1 MFFELLKCCK
11 QDFTNIFIIYAL
23 LEVLRKVLKK
33 ITYIA
38 RQLSWHNPL
47 RFLDDHP
54 EDAQRWFAI
63 SNGAVSVNLI
73 YHKTISFKVAGQ
85 VFWND
90 ARHNYLVWIYHC
102 VEQGFLDES
111 LDQVFHDWNIGHLDK
126 YAYNINQQYNVLPKN
141 LVRKDAKTKLVDTVK
156 NSFTSLRPWL

>member
-1 MFFELLKCCK
+1 MLSLIL
-11 QDFTNIFIIYAL
+11 T
-23 LEVLRKVLKK
+23 LRKVLKK

-73 YHKTISFKVAGQ
+73 YHKTIFFKVAGQ

-126 YAYNINQQYNVLPKN
+126 YAYNINQQYNVLQKFF
-141 LVRKDAKTKLVDTVK
+141 VRKVANTKLVDTVK
-156 NSFTSLRPWL
+156 ISITSLRPWLCIVDLP

>member
-23 LEVLRKVLKK
+23 LDFNCKKSTEKK

-73 YHKTISFKVAGQ
+73 YHKTISFKVTGQ

-126 YAYNINQQYNVLPKN
+126 YATYNINQYHVLQKN
-141 LVRKDAKTKLVDTVK
+141 LVRKGAKTK
-156 NSFTSLRPWL
+156 